1 MVMRSPGE
9 GGYEHTAV
17 LEALRDQFQ
26 GFYPL
31 LFNLAADPTESIN
44 LALDSTALAQALF
57 ELMLSQK

>member
-1 MVMRSPGE
+1 
-9 GGYEHTAV
+9 V